1 MNRRD
6 SCMNLNAFEFN
17 LGILVTGTQ
26 RHTNRFVWNAI
37 VQNEIRCQFHSRILS
52 RVIHVSQYYCV
63 AKYDSPCVRERWA
76 HNLTWFVVLGASEL
90 QYHRINQM
98 AKHIVIWQEFQ
109 YFSVL
114 FIRLYFICTSHRR
127 QGVSFLFH
135 YSHSSS
141 TSTKY
146 MLAPWA
152 SGKMEMKKLSTI
164 CTKSNPCVCFY
175 LNAPSQFM
183 LKKKK
188 IQWHRRVYCWARMQ
202 KRTPLFVLR
211 RRLDQVNM
219 FVRSFFADENDSC
232 FSSKCKC
239 LSIQLCQPCEPRTIC
254 KFITK
259 QMNGRMNWKESFFT
273 FGIFAAVC
281 SFGIHFDFLSSEIQC
296 YRWIFVWS
304 LHNYMYLS
312 TSRSTAIQIHAT

>member
-52 RVIHVSQYYCV
+52 RVIHFSQYYCV

-188 IQWHRRVYCWARMQ
+188 YNDIVAYIVEHVCKSEHRYLFCDAVSIRWIC
-202 KRTPLFVLR
+202 LFVHSLQMKTIHVS
-211 RRLDQVNM
+211 LQSANACPFSCVNH
-219 FVRSFFADENDSC
+219 VNHEQFANS
-232 FSSKCKC
+232 
-239 LSIQLCQPCEPRTIC
+239 
-254 KFITK
+254 
-259 QMNGRMNWKESFFT
+259 
-273 FGIFAAVC
+273 
-281 SFGIHFDFLSSEIQC
+281 
-296 YRWIFVWS
+296 
-304 LHNYMYLS
+304 
-312 TSRSTAIQIHAT
+312 